1 MSAWLDQECP
11 NWLNRISGYV
21 YVRVFPHEISIWTG
35 LNETDC
41 LHLCGWAPS
50 IYWGLEQNKWQRMG
64 EFPPVRQMWAGTSI
78 FFSCPQSSW
87 YSDLQTDW
95 DLYHQLSIS
104 HGFKLYHHLSCSP
117 ACWWQIVRLLSL
129 HDHVNQFLII
139 NLIIYVCIYK
149 IYFPYMY
156 LMYKH
161 MNIDLCYRYVYI

>member
-64 EFPPVRQMWAGTSI
+64 EFAPVSGKCELGHPFSSLALKARGTQTFRLTGI
-78 FFSCPQSSW
+78 YTISCPFLMVSN
-87 YSDLQTDW
+87 YTTIFLALQLAGGRLW
-95 DLYHQLSIS
+95 D
-104 HGFKLYHHLSCSP
+104 
-117 ACWWQIVRLLSL
+117 
-129 HDHVNQFLII
+129 FLASMIMWT
-139 NLIIYVCIYK
+139 NFL
-149 IYFPYMY
+149 
-156 LMYKH
+156 
-161 MNIDLCYRYVYI
+161 